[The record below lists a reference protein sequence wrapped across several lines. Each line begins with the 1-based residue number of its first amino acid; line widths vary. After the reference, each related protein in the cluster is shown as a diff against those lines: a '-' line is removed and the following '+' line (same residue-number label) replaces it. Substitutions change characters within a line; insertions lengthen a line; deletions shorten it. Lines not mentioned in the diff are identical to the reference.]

1 MHPVADLASG
11 MLQKQPLWIKVL
23 GISSKS
29 CCISPASAG
38 QLVRRGQAVSSRH
51 LPAAC
56 HAYCCYSVLQPA
68 QLPPLGQDGC
78 LLTATLRLFPHDKQ
92 AVGPRDALCSSCTM
106 ACWCCRCPQ
115 CTALLT
121 FLAMRAAD
129 THLWRL
135 QRTGPQS
142 PRRGWRLQSSW
153 RSPSHSCPERQ
164 TAAGGDTGLGATGSC

>member
-1 MHPVADLASG
+1 MV
-11 MLQKQPLWIKVL
+11 

-29 CCISPASAG
+29 SCISPASAG

-56 HAYCCYSVLQPA
+56 YEDCCYSVLQPA
-68 QLPPLGQDGC
+68 QLPPLGQGGYV
-78 LLTATLRLFPHDKQ
+78 LTATLRLSPHDKQ
-92 AVGPRDALCSSCTM
+92 AVGPRDASCSGCTM

-121 FLAMRAAD
+121 FLAMRATV

-135 QRTGPQS
+135 QHTVPQS
-142 PRRGWRLQSSW
+142 PRRAWRLQSSW
-153 RSPSHSCPERQ
+153 RSPSRPCSEGQ
-164 TAAGGDTGLGATGSC
+164 TAAGGDKRLGATGSCWARTRRPIG